1 MSTFSLKIIALI
13 TMFIDHSS
21 IFLYSLGKLSLNS
34 YFLLRGIGRIAFPIY
49 CFLLVN
55 GFGYSSDKKKYLSRL
70 MGFALISQIPF
81 SLYFSQGLFPCIY
94 SGPFQFKFLDYYLIV
109 PLLLFI
115 AFYLS
120 LSNKP
125 SLKTLLLGCI
135 FIILPGFKMSFGCIY
150 LLDGDMSVFYSLSI
164 GLALVYFI
172 SELKEQNLSILSKIL
187 GAVLLFFIL
196 TLIQPLA
203 DYGISAIILI
213 CGLYFTR
220 SKKAFQAVFICIW
233 AFFQYGFVNKIAF
246 MYSMFASLTAVALLL
261 YNGKKG
267 PSAKYFFYGFY
278 PVHLL
283 CLSLIA
289 AALSNPV

>member
-21 IFLYSLGKLSLNS
+21 IFLYSLGNLSLNS
-34 YFLLRGIGRIAFPIY
+34 YLFLRGIGRIAFPIY

-81 SLYFSQGLFPCIY
+81 SLYFSQGLFPYIY
-94 SGPFQFKFLDYYLIV
+94 SGPFQFEFFDYSLIV

-120 LSNKP
+120 LFPKP
-125 SLKTLLLGCI
+125 SFKFLLLGCI
-135 FIILPGFKMSFGCIY
+135 FIILPGFKMSFGSIY
-150 LLDGDMSVFYSLSI
+150 LLDGQLSVFYSLSI
-164 GLALVYFI
+164 GLAFVYFI
-172 SELKEQNLSILSKIL
+172 SQLKEKNLSLLSKIL
-187 GAVLLFFIL
+187 GAILLFFML
-196 TLIQPLA
+196 TLIQTMA
-203 DYGISAIILI
+203 DYGIFAIILI
-213 CGLYFTR
+213 CCLYFCR
-220 SKKAFQAVFICIW
+220 SKKVYQAIFICIW
-233 AFFQYGFVNKIAF
+233 AFLQYGFGNRIAF
-246 MYSMFASLTAVALLL
+246 MYSIFASLTAVALLL

-283 CLSLIA
+283 CLCLIA
-289 AALSNPV
+289 AALSCWV